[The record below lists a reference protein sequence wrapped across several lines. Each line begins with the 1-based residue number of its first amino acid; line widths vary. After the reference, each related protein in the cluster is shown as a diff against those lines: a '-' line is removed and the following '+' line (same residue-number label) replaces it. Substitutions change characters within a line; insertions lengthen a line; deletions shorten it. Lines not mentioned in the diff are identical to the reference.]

1 MSSDI
6 VASVVTPTNKH
17 FEMTTPIYSTD
28 IRSHQQRTA
37 PVKKMKLK
45 VQKFVPDTEIP
56 RQYLDEAEPRQNIET
71 DNTSGEVRVKTQRN

>member
-1 MSSDI
+1 
-6 VASVVTPTNKH
+6 
-17 FEMTTPIYSTD
+17 
-28 IRSHQQRTA
+28 
-37 PVKKMKLK
+37 MKLK